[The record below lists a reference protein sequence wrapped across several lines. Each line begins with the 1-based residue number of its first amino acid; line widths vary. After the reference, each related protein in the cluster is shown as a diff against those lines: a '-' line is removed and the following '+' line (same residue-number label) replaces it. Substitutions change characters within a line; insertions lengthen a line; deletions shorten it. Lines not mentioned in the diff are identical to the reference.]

1 MRAQGAKM
9 TYERQAITAFAQ
21 ATVAA
26 CDLIETKFA
35 STIFTG
41 GVARR
46 VKVDAPMME
55 STGGGKQARESIV
68 LKADGADPAHNITC
82 GFLDVG
88 LRSCEVRSY
97 AALNLLHR
105 QRHQQGL
112 DLYQSEYDRF
122 IDELK
127 ALLEP
132 EGFAF
137 RVVEAD
143 EQRAK
148 GASSAAADKG
158 AGPGVM
164 IALGIV
170 AALVVAVIVAV
181 FALK

>member
-1 MRAQGAKM
+1 M

-35 STIFTG
+35 STRFTG
-41 GVARR
+41 AVARR

-68 LKADGADPAHNITC
+68 LKADSGDPAHNVTC

-105 QRHQQGL
+105 QRFQSAL
-112 DLYQSEYDRF
+112 DLYQSEYDKF
-122 IDELK
+122 LEELK

-137 RVVEAD
+137 KVVEAE

-148 GASSAAADKG
+148 AGPAATAGEG
-158 AGPGVM
+158 AGAGAMVAVGV
-164 IALGIV
+164 IAALILIGIV
-170 AALVVAVIVAV
+170 VL